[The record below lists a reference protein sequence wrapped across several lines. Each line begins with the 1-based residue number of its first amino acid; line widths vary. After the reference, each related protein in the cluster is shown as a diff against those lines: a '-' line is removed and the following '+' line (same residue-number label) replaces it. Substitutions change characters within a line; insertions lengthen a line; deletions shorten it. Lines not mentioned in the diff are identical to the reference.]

1 MCKNDAFRYIS
12 QKIIVILQ
20 TKEAIATE
28 AMSITINRDMGV
40 TVKTEEHT
48 SPLVLPIAQVHNIQS
63 KGTDNNLSVL
73 YSQPFP
79 STRTGAIF
87 NAFSYPTKISAE
99 AEALFIACHTNI
111 GDTILDPFGGSG
123 TTGIATKLA
132 DAPTGSM
139 KEIAAQ
145 MGLKPQWGPRHA
157 VVYEIS
163 TIGCLLGK
171 VMCNTSSQLFEL
183 YATALLDTAE
193 KEYGYL
199 YQTSDPNGKN
209 GHVRYAIWSDVVRCP
224 HCHKTFKYS
233 DVAVEDNPMRM
244 LKEADCP
251 FCKGKINTSDVE
263 RVTEKIHDNKLGA
276 DVMQKKR
283 VLYKIYGETEG
294 HNWSRFAT
302 NEDNQAYLG
311 LVQGLDQSDVPD
323 YKIHWGELYRHGYH
337 FGITHLQHFYT
348 QRNVFV
354 MSKLWKQI
362 ESYPSK
368 IQDALKVFLLSY
380 NSSHSTLMTRV
391 VVKKDSKDF
400 VITGAQP
407 GVLYIS
413 SLPVEKNIFQGLRRK
428 IKTFV
433 EAFQKIETSNSVV
446 EFLNESS
453 THIDLEPKSVDY
465 IFTDPPF
472 GDFIPYSEINQINE
486 AWLECITDSTD
497 ETIIN
502 GSQGK
507 SLLRYRELMQQVFSG
522 MSRVLSDDGKCT
534 LVFHSAKAEIWR
546 AIVDSYKQ
554 AGFES
559 ENVSML
565 DKKQFTFKQ
574 TNSKVT
580 VKGDP
585 LILLTKTQR
594 ECRPSKYA
602 DDKAIANELINSCG
616 ASADKDEAVSNFSK
630 YIMRCIENNVEITL
644 NARYFF
650 R

>member
-1 MCKNDAFRYIS
+1 
-12 QKIIVILQ
+12 
-20 TKEAIATE
+20 
-28 AMSITINRDMGV
+28 MGV
-40 TVKTEEHT
+40 VIKIKEQRK
-48 SPLVLPIAQVHNIQS
+48 PLILPIEQIRNIQR
-63 KGTDNNLSVL
+63 GETDSNLDVL

-132 DAPTGSM
+132 DAPTDSM
-139 KEIAAQ
+139 KAIAAK
-145 MGLKPQWGPRHA
+145 MGLKPQWGPRQA

-163 TIGCLLGK
+163 TIGCLLGR
-171 VMCNTSSQLFEL
+171 VMCNTPSQKFES
-183 YATALLDTAE
+183 YATALLDTVE
-193 KEYGYL
+193 KAYGNL
-199 YQTSDPNGKN
+199 YQASDPSGNN

-224 HCHKTFKYS
+224 HCHETFRYS

-244 LKEADCP
+244 RKEADCP
-251 FCKGKINTSDVE
+251 FCGGKINTSDVE
-263 RVTEKIHDNKLGA
+263 RVKEPVHDKKLGV

-302 NEDNQAYLG
+302 DEDDEAYRE
-311 LVQGLDQSDVPD
+311 LVQGLDMSDVPD
-323 YKIHWGELYRHGYH
+323 YRIRWGELYRHGYH
-337 FGITHLQHFYT
+337 LGITHLQHFYS
-348 QRNVFV
+348 QRNVFI

-362 ESYPSK
+362 ESFPVE

-413 SLPVEKNIFQGLRRK
+413 SLPVEKNIFLGLRRK

-433 EAFQKIETSNSVV
+433 EAFQKTEASNSVV
-446 EFLNESS
+446 EFRNESS
-453 THIDLEPKSVDY
+453 THIALRPQSVDY

-486 AWLECITDSTD
+486 AWLGCITDSTE

-502 GSQGK
+502 DSQGK
-507 SLLRYRELMQQVFSG
+507 SLSQYRDLMQQVFSG
-522 MSRVLSDDGKCT
+522 MSRVLTDEGKCT

-585 LILLTKTQR
+585 LILLTKTHR
-594 ECRPSKYA
+594 EHRRCRYA
-602 DDKAIANELINSCG
+602 DDKSIANELIDSCG
-616 ASADKDEAVSNFSK
+616 GSTDKGDAVSNFSK

-644 NARYFF
+644 DAKYFF

>member
-1 MCKNDAFRYIS
+1 MGVPI
-12 QKIIVILQ
+12 KIIDR
-20 TKEAIATE
+20 T
-28 AMSITINRDMGV
+28 R
-40 TVKTEEHT
+40 
-48 SPLVLPIAQVHNIQS
+48 PLILPITQVPNIQRN
-63 KGTDNNLSVL
+63 GTDCNLGIL

-132 DAPTGSM
+132 DAPTDSM
-139 KEIAAQ
+139 KEIAAK
-145 MGLKPQWGPRHA
+145 MGLKPQWGPRQA

-163 TIGCLLGK
+163 TIGYLLGK
-171 VMCNTSSQLFEL
+171 VMCNTPSQSFEF
-183 YATALLDTAE
+183 YATSLLDTVE
-193 KEYGYL
+193 KKYGNL
-199 YQTSDPNGKN
+199 YKSTDPKGNNGC
-209 GHVRYAIWSDVVRCP
+209 VRYAIWSDVVRCP
-224 HCHKTFKYS
+224 HCHETFRYS

-244 LKEADCP
+244 RKEADCP
-251 FCKGKINTSDVE
+251 FCGGRINTSDVE
-263 RVTEKIHDNKLGA
+263 RVTEMVHDNKLGV

-294 HNWSRFAT
+294 QNWSRFAT
-302 NEDNQAYLG
+302 NEDNQAYLD
-311 LVQGLDQSDVPD
+311 LVQGLDLYDVPD

-362 ESYPSK
+362 ELYPAE

-433 EAFQKIETSNSVV
+433 EAFQKTEISNSVV
-446 EFLNESS
+446 EFHNESS
-453 THIDLEPKSVDY
+453 THITLKPKSINY

-486 AWLECITDSTD
+486 AWLGCITDSTD

-502 GSQGK
+502 SSQGK
-507 SLLRYRELMQQVFSG
+507 SLLRYRDLMQQVFSG

-554 AGFES
+554 VGFES

-585 LILLTKTQR
+585 LILLTKTHR
-594 ECRPSKYA
+594 ECNPCRYV
-602 DDKAIANELINSCG
+602 DDKAIANELINSSG
-616 ASADKDEAVSNFSK
+616 GSTDKDDAVSNFSK
-630 YIMRCIENNVEITL
+630 YIMRCIENDVDITL
-644 NARYFF
+644 NAKYFF

>member
-1 MCKNDAFRYIS
+1 MGIPI
-12 QKIIVILQ
+12 KI
-20 TKEAIATE
+20 KERT
-28 AMSITINRDMGV
+28 R
-40 TVKTEEHT
+40 
-48 SPLVLPIAQVHNIQS
+48 PLILPIAQVHNIQR
-63 KGTDNNLSVL
+63 KGTASNSDIL

-132 DAPTGSM
+132 DAPTDSM
-139 KEIAAQ
+139 KEISAK
-145 MGLKPQWGPRHA
+145 MGVKPQWGPRKA
-157 VVYEIS
+157 IVYEIS
-163 TIGCLLGK
+163 TIGYLLGK
-171 VMCNTSSQLFEL
+171 VMCNTPSQLFEL
-183 YATALLDTAE
+183 YATELLDTAE
-193 KEYGYL
+193 KEYGSL
-199 YQTSDPNGKN
+199 YQASDSEGNIGY
-209 GHVRYAIWSDVVRCP
+209 VRYAIWSDVVRCP
-224 HCHKTFKYS
+224 HCHETFRYC

-244 LKEADCP
+244 RKEADCP
-251 FCKGKINTSDVE
+251 LCGGRINTSDVE
-263 RVTEKIHDNKLGA
+263 RVTELVHDNKLGV

-294 HNWSRFAT
+294 QNWSRFAN
-302 NEDNQAYLG
+302 NEDNQAYLE
-311 LVQGLDQSDVPD
+311 LVQGLDLSGVPD
-323 YKIHWGELYRHGYH
+323 YKIHWGELYRQGYH

-362 ESYPSK
+362 ELYPAE

-428 IKTFV
+428 IKTFA
-433 EAFQKIETSNSVV
+433 EAFQKTEISNSVV
-446 EFLNESS
+446 EFRNESS
-453 THIDLEPKSVDY
+453 THIALEPKSVNY

-486 AWLECITDSTD
+486 AWLGCITDSTD

-507 SLLRYRELMQQVFSG
+507 SLLRYRDLMQQVFSG

-554 AGFES
+554 VGFES

-585 LILLTKTQR
+585 LILLTKTHR
-594 ECRPSKYA
+594 ECSPCRYA
-602 DDKAIANELINSCG
+602 DDKAIANELINSSG
-616 ASADKDEAVSNFSK
+616 GSTDKDDAVSNFSK
-630 YIMRCIENNVEITL
+630 YIMRCIENDVDITL
-644 NARYFF
+644 NAKYFF

>member
-1 MCKNDAFRYIS
+1 
-12 QKIIVILQ
+12 
-20 TKEAIATE
+20 
-28 AMSITINRDMGV
+28 MGV
-40 TVKTEEHT
+40 PIKIKERTR
-48 SPLVLPIAQVHNIQS
+48 PLILPIAQVHNIQR
-63 KGTDNNLSVL
+63 KGIASNSDIL

-132 DAPTGSM
+132 GAPTDSM
-139 KEIAAQ
+139 KEIADK
-145 MGLKPQWGPRHA
+145 MGLKPQWGSRKA

-171 VMCNTSSQLFEL
+171 VMCNTPSQLFEF
-183 YATALLDTAE
+183 YATALLDTVE
-193 KEYGYL
+193 KEYGNL
-199 YQTSDPNGKN
+199 YQVSDPKGNNGRI
-209 GHVRYAIWSDVVRCP
+209 RYAIWSDVVRCP
-224 HCHKTFKYS
+224 HCHEIFRYS

-244 LKEADCP
+244 RKEADCP
-251 FCKGKINTSDVE
+251 FCGGRINTSDVE
-263 RVTEKIHDNKLGA
+263 RVTEMVHDNKLGV

-294 HNWSRFAT
+294 QNWSRFAT
-302 NEDNQAYLG
+302 NEDNQAYLD
-311 LVQGLDQSDVPD
+311 LVQGLDLSDVPD

-362 ESYPSK
+362 ESYPAE
-368 IQDALKVFLLSY
+368 IQDALKVLLLSY

-391 VVKKDSKDF
+391 VVKKDCKDF

-433 EAFQKIETSNSVV
+433 EAFQKTEISNSVV
-446 EFLNESS
+446 EFHNESS
-453 THIDLEPKSVDY
+453 THIALKPKSIDY

-486 AWLECITDSTD
+486 AWLGCITDSTD

-507 SLLRYRELMQQVFSG
+507 SLLRYRDLMQQVFSG

-554 AGFES
+554 VGFES

-585 LILLTKTQR
+585 LILLTKTHR
-594 ECRPSKYA
+594 ECSPCRYV
-602 DDKAIANELINSCG
+602 DDKAIAHELINSSG
-616 ASADKDEAVSNFSK
+616 GSTEKDEAVSNFSK
-630 YIMRCIENNVEITL
+630 YIMRCIENDIEITL
-644 NARYFF
+644 NAKYFF

>member
-1 MCKNDAFRYIS
+1 MSVAI
-12 QKIIVILQ
+12 KI
-20 TKEAIATE
+20 KE
-28 AMSITINRDMGV
+28 S
-40 TVKTEEHT
+40 T
-48 SPLVLPIAQVHNIQS
+48 SPLIMPLAQIHNIKS
-63 KGTDNNLSVL
+63 KEAENNLDVL

-111 GDTILDPFGGSG
+111 GDTVLDPFGGSG

-132 DAPTGSM
+132 DAPTGAM
-139 KEIAAQ
+139 KEIAAK
-145 MGLKPQWGPRHA
+145 MGLKPLWGPRKA

-171 VMCNTSSQLFEL
+171 VMCDTSSHSFEL
-183 YATALLDTAE
+183 YATKLLDTAE
-193 KEYGYL
+193 KEYGKL
-199 YQTSDPNGKN
+199 YHIKDSEGRDGL
-209 GHVRYAIWSDVVRCP
+209 VRYAIWSDVVRCP
-224 HCHKTFKYS
+224 HCHETFRYS
-233 DVAVEDNPMRM
+233 DVAVEENPMRM
-244 LKEADCP
+244 LKEAECP
-251 FCKGKINTSDVE
+251 FCRGGINTSEVE
-263 RVTEKIHDNKLGA
+263 RVTELVHDNKLGIE
-276 DVMQKKR
+276 VTQKKR
-283 VLYKIYGETEG
+283 VLYKIYGETDG
-294 HNWSRFAT
+294 HNWSRLAT
-302 NEDNQAYLG
+302 DEDNQAYLE
-311 LVQGLDQSDVPD
+311 LVQDLDLSDVPD

-337 FGITHLQHFYT
+337 SGITHLQHFYT
-348 QRNVFV
+348 QRNAFV

-362 ESYPSK
+362 ESYPAE

-407 GVLYIS
+407 GVLYVS

-428 IKTFV
+428 IITFA
-433 EAFQKIETSNSVV
+433 EAFQKTETSNSVV
-446 EFLNESS
+446 EFRNESS
-453 THIDLEPKSVDY
+453 THIALEPKSVDY

-486 AWLECITDSTD
+486 AWLGCITDNTD

-507 SLLRYRELMQQVFSG
+507 SLLRYRDLMQQVFSG

-554 AGFES
+554 VGLES

-585 LILLTKTQR
+585 LILLTKRHR
-594 ECRPSKYA
+594 ECSPRRYA

-616 ASADKDEAVSNFSK
+616 GSADKDAAVSNFSK

-644 NARYFF
+644 NAKYFF

>member
-1 MCKNDAFRYIS
+1 MRPKGSRAI
-12 QKIIVILQ
+12 
-20 TKEAIATE
+20 EAISYTYN
-28 AMSITINRDMGV
+28 TNMGV
-40 TVKTEEHT
+40 AIKIKEQRK
-48 SPLVLPIAQVHNIQS
+48 PLILPIEQIHHIQR
-63 KGTDNNLSVL
+63 GETDANLGVL

-79 STRTGAIF
+79 STRTGALF

-132 DAPTGSM
+132 DVPTDSM
-139 KEIAAQ
+139 KAIAAK
-145 MGLKPQWGPRHA
+145 MGLRPQWGPRQA

-171 VMCNTSSQLFEL
+171 VMCNTPSQVFES
-183 YATALLDTAE
+183 YATALLDAVE
-193 KEYGYL
+193 KEYGHL
-199 YQTSDPNGKN
+199 YQASDPKGRK
-209 GHVRYAIWSDVVRCP
+209 GHIRYAIWSDVVRCP
-224 HCHKTFKYS
+224 HCHETFRYS
-233 DVAVEDNPMRM
+233 DVAVEDSPMRM
-244 LKEADCP
+244 RKEADCP
-251 FCKGKINTSDVE
+251 FCKRRINTSDIE
-263 RVTEKIHDNKLGA
+263 RVTEQVRDNKLGV
-276 DVMQKKR
+276 DVTQKKR
-283 VLYKIYGETEG
+283 VLYKIYGETAG
-294 HNWSRFAT
+294 QNWSRLAT
-302 NEDNQAYLG
+302 NDDDKAYRE
-311 LVQGLDQSDVPD
+311 LVRVLDMTDVPD
-323 YKIHWGELYRHGYH
+323 YKIRWGELYRHGYH
-337 FGITHLQHFYT
+337 LGITHLHHFYT

-362 ESYPSK
+362 ESYPTE

-413 SLPVEKNIFQGLRRK
+413 SLPVEKNIFIGLRRK

-433 EAFQKIETSNSVV
+433 EAFQKTEASNSVV
-446 EFLNESS
+446 EFRNESS
-453 THIDLEPKSVDY
+453 THIALEPKSVDY

-486 AWLECITDSTD
+486 AWLGCITDCTD

-502 GSQGK
+502 DSQGK
-507 SLLRYRELMQQVFSG
+507 SLLQYRDLMQQVFSG
-522 MSRVLSDDGKCT
+522 MSRALSAEGKCT

-546 AIVDSYKQ
+546 TIVDSYKQ

-559 ENVSML
+559 ENVSIL

-585 LILLTKTQR
+585 LILLTKTHQEHSHR
-594 ECRPSKYA
+594 RYS
-602 DDKAIANELINSCG
+602 DDKAIANELID
-616 ASADKDEAVSNFSK
+616 ASGGSTDKDDAVSNFSK

-644 NARYFF
+644 DAKYFF

>member
-1 MCKNDAFRYIS
+1 
-12 QKIIVILQ
+12 
-20 TKEAIATE
+20 
-28 AMSITINRDMGV
+28 MGV
-40 TVKTEEHT
+40 PIKLKERTR
-48 SPLVLPIAQVHNIQS
+48 PLILPIAQVHNIQR
-63 KGTDNNLSVL
+63 KGTVSNSDIL

-132 DAPTGSM
+132 DAPTDSM
-139 KEIAAQ
+139 KEIAAK
-145 MGLKPQWGPRHA
+145 MGLKPQWGPRQA

-171 VMCNTSSQLFEL
+171 VMCNTPSQLFEL
-183 YATALLDTAE
+183 YATALLDTVE
-193 KEYGYL
+193 KEYGNL
-199 YQTSDPNGKN
+199 YQAKDPKGSK
-209 GHVRYAIWSDVVRCP
+209 GYIRYAIWSDVVRCP
-224 HCHKTFKYS
+224 HCYETFRYS

-251 FCKGKINTSDVE
+251 FCGGRINTSDVE
-263 RVTEKIHDNKLGA
+263 HVTELVHDNKLGA

-294 HNWSRFAT
+294 QNWSRFAT
-302 NEDNQAYLG
+302 NEDNQAYLD
-311 LVQGLDQSDVPD
+311 LVQGLDLSDVPD

-348 QRNVFV
+348 QRNAFV

-362 ESYPSK
+362 ESYPAE

-413 SLPVEKNIFQGLRRK
+413 SLPVEKNVFLGLRRK

-433 EAFQKIETSNSVV
+433 EAFQKTETSNSVV
-446 EFLNESS
+446 EFRNESS
-453 THIDLEPKSVDY
+453 THIALKPKSVDY

-486 AWLECITDSTD
+486 AWLGCITDSTD

-507 SLLRYRELMQQVFSG
+507 SLLRYRDLMQQVFSG

-554 AGFES
+554 VGFES

-585 LILLTKTQR
+585 LILLTKTHR
-594 ECRPSKYA
+594 ECSHCRYA
-602 DDKAIANELINSCG
+602 DDKVIANELIKFSGGNT
-616 ASADKDEAVSNFSK
+616 AKDDAVSNFSK

-644 NARYFF
+644 NAKYFF

>member
-1 MCKNDAFRYIS
+1 
-12 QKIIVILQ
+12 
-20 TKEAIATE
+20 
-28 AMSITINRDMGV
+28 MGA
-40 TVKTEEHT
+40 TVKIKERTR
-48 SPLVLPIAQVHNIQS
+48 PLVLPIAQIHNIQR
-63 KGTDNNLSVL
+63 KGTDSNLGVL

-132 DAPTGSM
+132 DSPTDSM
-139 KEIAAQ
+139 KEIAAK
-145 MGLKPQWGPRHA
+145 MGLKPQWGPRKA

-171 VMCNTSSQLFEL
+171 VMCNTPSHLFEF
-183 YATALLDTAE
+183 YATALLDTVKKA
-193 KEYGYL
+193 YGKL
-199 YQTSDPNGKN
+199 YQATDPKGNN

-224 HCHKTFKYS
+224 HCHETFRYS

-244 LKEADCP
+244 HKEADCP
-251 FCKGKINTSDVE
+251 LCGGRINTSDVE
-263 RVTEKIHDNKLGA
+263 RVTELVHDNKLGV

-294 HNWSRFAT
+294 QNWSRFAT
-302 NEDNQAYLG
+302 DEDNQAYLD
-311 LVQGLDQSDVPD
+311 LVRELDLSDVPD

-354 MSKLWKQI
+354 LSKLWKQI
-362 ESYPSK
+362 ESYPAE

-413 SLPVEKNIFQGLRRK
+413 SLPVEKNIFLGLRRK

-433 EAFQKIETSNSVV
+433 EAFQKTESSNSVV
-446 EFLNESS
+446 EFRNESS
-453 THIDLEPKSVDY
+453 THIALEPKSVDY

-486 AWLECITDSTD
+486 AWLGIITDSTD

-507 SLLRYRELMQQVFSG
+507 SLLRYRDLMQQVFSG

-554 AGFES
+554 VGFES

-574 TNSKVT
+574 TNSNVT

-585 LILLTKTQR
+585 LILLTKTHQ
-594 ECRPSKYA
+594 ECGPCRYV
-602 DDKAIANELINSCG
+602 DDKTIANELINSSG
-616 ASADKDEAVSNFSK
+616 GSTDKDDAVSNFSK

-644 NARYFF
+644 DAKYFF

>member
-1 MCKNDAFRYIS
+1 
-12 QKIIVILQ
+12 
-20 TKEAIATE
+20 
-28 AMSITINRDMGV
+28 MGV
-40 TVKTEEHT
+40 SIKIKERTR
-48 SPLVLPIAQVHNIQS
+48 PLTLPIVEVHNIQM
-63 KGTDNNLSVL
+63 KGADSNLGVL

-123 TTGIATKLA
+123 TTGIATKLV
-132 DAPTGSM
+132 DAPTDSM
-139 KEIAAQ
+139 KEFAAN
-145 MGLKPQWGPRHA
+145 MGLKPQWGPRQA
-157 VVYEIS
+157 FVYEIS

-171 VMCNTSSQLFEL
+171 VMCNTPSQLFEF
-183 YATALLDTAE
+183 YATSLLDTVE
-193 KEYGYL
+193 KEYGNL
-199 YQTSDPNGKN
+199 YQASDPKGSNGY
-209 GHVRYAIWSDVVRCP
+209 VRYAIWSDVVRCP
-224 HCHKTFKYS
+224 HCHETFKYS
-233 DVAVEDNPMRM
+233 DVAVENSPMRM
-244 LKEADCP
+244 RKESECP
-251 FCKGKINTSDVE
+251 FCRGRINTSDVE
-263 RVTEKIHDNKLGA
+263 RVTELVHDNKLGVN
-276 DVMQKKR
+276 VMQKKR

-294 HNWSRFAT
+294 KNWSRFAT
-302 NEDNQAYLG
+302 NEDNQAYLE
-311 LVQGLDQSDVPD
+311 LVHRLDMSDVPD
-323 YKIHWGELYRHGYH
+323 YKIQWGELYRHGYH

-362 ESYPSK
+362 ESYPVE

-391 VVKKDSKDF
+391 VVKKNSKDF

-407 GVLYIS
+407 GVLYVS
-413 SLPVEKNIFQGLRRK
+413 SLPVEKNIFLGLRRK

-433 EAFQKIETSNSVV
+433 EAFQKTETSNSVV
-446 EFLNESS
+446 KFCNKSS
-453 THIDLEPKSVDY
+453 THIALEPKSVDY

-486 AWLECITDSTD
+486 AWLGCITDSTD

-507 SLLRYRELMQQVFSG
+507 SLLQYRDLMQQVFSG
-522 MSRVLSDDGKCT
+522 MSRVLSDEGKCT

-554 AGFES
+554 VGLES
-559 ENVSML
+559 ENVSIL

-574 TNSKVT
+574 TNSNVT

-585 LILLTKTQR
+585 LILLTKTHQ
-594 ECRPSKYA
+594 ESSPCRYA
-602 DDKAIANELINSCG
+602 DDKSIANELINSSEG
-616 ASADKDEAVSNFSK
+616 NSDKDDAISNFSK

-644 NARYFF
+644 DAKYFF

>member
-1 MCKNDAFRYIS
+1 
-12 QKIIVILQ
+12 
-20 TKEAIATE
+20 
-28 AMSITINRDMGV
+28 MGV
-40 TVKTEEHT
+40 ATKIKERTR
-48 SPLVLPIAQVHNIQS
+48 PLVLPLAQIHNIQR
-63 KGTDNNLSVL
+63 KRTDSNLGVL

-132 DAPTGSM
+132 DAPSDSM
-139 KEIAAQ
+139 KDIAAK
-145 MGLKPQWGPRHA
+145 MGLKPQWGPRKA

-171 VMCNTSSQLFEL
+171 VMCNTPSQLFEF
-183 YATALLDTAE
+183 YATALLNTVE
-193 KEYGYL
+193 KEYGNL
-199 YQTSDPNGKN
+199 YQATDPKGNN
-209 GHVRYAIWSDVVRCP
+209 GHVRYTIWSDVVRCP
-224 HCHKTFKYS
+224 HCHETFRYS

-244 LKEADCP
+244 RKEADCP
-251 FCKGKINTSDVE
+251 LCGGRINTSDVE
-263 RVTEKIHDNKLGA
+263 RVTELVHDNKLGV

-294 HNWSRFAT
+294 QNWSRFAT
-302 NEDNQAYLG
+302 NEDNQAYLD
-311 LVQGLDQSDVPD
+311 LIQGLDLSDVPD

-354 MSKLWKQI
+354 LSKLWKQI
-362 ESYPSK
+362 ESYPAE

-413 SLPVEKNIFQGLRRK
+413 SLPVEKNIFLGLRRK

-433 EAFQKIETSNSVV
+433 EAFQKTEPSNSVV
-446 EFLNESS
+446 EFRNESS
-453 THIDLEPKSVDY
+453 THIALEPKSVDY

-486 AWLECITDSTD
+486 AWLGIITDSTD

-502 GSQGK
+502 DSQGK
-507 SLLRYRELMQQVFSG
+507 SLLRYRDLMQQVFSG
-522 MSRVLSDDGKCT
+522 MSQVLSDDGKCT

-554 AGFES
+554 VGFES

-574 TNSKVT
+574 TNSNVT

-585 LILLTKTQR
+585 LILLTKTHH
-594 ECRPSKYA
+594 ECGPCRYV
-602 DDKAIANELINSCG
+602 DDKTIANELINSSG
-616 ASADKDEAVSNFSK
+616 GSTDKDDAVSNFSK

-644 NARYFF
+644 DAKYFF

>member
-1 MCKNDAFRYIS
+1 
-12 QKIIVILQ
+12 
-20 TKEAIATE
+20 
-28 AMSITINRDMGV
+28 MGA
-40 TVKTEEHT
+40 TVKIKERTR
-48 SPLVLPIAQVHNIQS
+48 PLVLPIAQIHNIQR
-63 KGTDNNLSVL
+63 KGTDSNLGVL

-132 DAPTGSM
+132 DSPTDSM
-139 KEIAAQ
+139 KEIAAK
-145 MGLKPQWGPRHA
+145 MGLKPQWGPRKA

-171 VMCNTSSQLFEL
+171 VMCNTPSQLFEF
-183 YATALLDTAE
+183 YATALLDTVKKA
-193 KEYGYL
+193 YGKL
-199 YQTSDPNGKN
+199 YQATDPKGNN

-224 HCHKTFKYS
+224 HCHETFRYS

-244 LKEADCP
+244 HKEADCP
-251 FCKGKINTSDVE
+251 LCGGRINTSDVE
-263 RVTEKIHDNKLGA
+263 RVTELVHDNKLGV

-294 HNWSRFAT
+294 QNWSRFAT
-302 NEDNQAYLG
+302 DEDNQAYLD
-311 LVQGLDQSDVPD
+311 LVRELDLSDVPD

-354 MSKLWKQI
+354 LSKLWKQI
-362 ESYPSK
+362 ESYPAE

-413 SLPVEKNIFQGLRRK
+413 SLPVEKNIFLGLRRK

-433 EAFQKIETSNSVV
+433 EAFQKTESSNSVV
-446 EFLNESS
+446 EFRNESS
-453 THIDLEPKSVDY
+453 THIALEPKSVDY

-486 AWLECITDSTD
+486 AWLGIITDSTD

-507 SLLRYRELMQQVFSG
+507 SLLRYRDLMQQVFSG

-554 AGFES
+554 VGFES

-574 TNSKVT
+574 TNSNVT

-585 LILLTKTQR
+585 LILLTKTHQ
-594 ECRPSKYA
+594 ECGPCRYV
-602 DDKAIANELINSCG
+602 DDKTIANELINSSG
-616 ASADKDEAVSNFSK
+616 GSTDKDDAVSNFSK

-644 NARYFF
+644 DAKYFF

>member
-1 MCKNDAFRYIS
+1 
-12 QKIIVILQ
+12 
-20 TKEAIATE
+20 
-28 AMSITINRDMGV
+28 MGV
-40 TVKTEEHT
+40 AVKIDEHT
-48 SPLVLPIAQVHNIQS
+48 RSHILPIAQIHVIQRN
-63 KGTDNNLSVL
+63 GADNGLDVL

-79 STRTGAIF
+79 STRSGALF

-99 AEALFIACHTNI
+99 AEALFIASHTDI

-132 DAPTGSM
+132 DAPTDSM
-139 KEIAAQ
+139 KEIAAK
-145 MGLKPQWGPRHA
+145 MGLKLQWGPRHA
-157 VVYEIS
+157 IVYEIS

-171 VMCNTSSQLFEL
+171 VMCDTPSRLFEL
-183 YATALLDTAE
+183 YATALLDTVE
-193 KEYGYL
+193 KEYGRL
-199 YQTSDPNGKN
+199 YQTSDPKGSN

-224 HCHKTFKYS
+224 HCQETFRYS

-251 FCKGKINTSDVE
+251 LCGGRINTSDAE
-263 RVTEKIHDNKLGA
+263 RVTELVHDSKLGA

-294 HNWSRFAT
+294 HNWSRLAT
-302 NEDNQAYLG
+302 NEDNQSYRE
-311 LVQGLDQSDVPD
+311 LVQGLDMSDVPD

-362 ESYPSK
+362 ESYPAE

-413 SLPVEKNIFQGLRRK
+413 SLPVEKNIFLGLRRK

-433 EAFQKIETSNSVV
+433 EAFQKTEASNSVV
-446 EFLNESS
+446 EFRNESS
-453 THIDLEPKSVDY
+453 THIDLESKSVDY

-486 AWLECITDSTD
+486 AWLGHITDNTY

-502 GSQGK
+502 WSQDK
-507 SLLRYRELMQQVFSG
+507 PLLRYHELMQQVFSG
-522 MSRVLSDDGKCT
+522 MSRVLSDVGKCT

-554 AGFES
+554 VGFES
-559 ENVSML
+559 ENVSIL

-585 LILLTKTQR
+585 LILLAKTQR
-594 ECRPSKYA
+594 ARSLCKYQ
-602 DDKAIANELINSCG
+602 DDKSIANELIKSSG
-616 ASADKDEAVSNFSK
+616 ESTDKNDSVSNFSK
-630 YIMRCIENNVEITL
+630 YIMRCIENNLEITL
-644 NARYFF
+644 DAKYFF